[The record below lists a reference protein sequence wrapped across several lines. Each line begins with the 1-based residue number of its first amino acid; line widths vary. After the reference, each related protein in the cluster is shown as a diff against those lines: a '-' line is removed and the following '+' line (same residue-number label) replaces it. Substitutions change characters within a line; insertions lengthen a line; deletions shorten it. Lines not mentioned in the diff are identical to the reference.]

1 MFGSLSD
8 EEAVRQ
14 SAGILFLKAKYLLK
28 MNIDVPCLDNIHASI
43 LVANLCGAEA
53 QSATEGIAFRMAHI
67 LHLPESNATEDSII
81 QEIKIRTWWS
91 LYMIDQWS
99 SAGLDLPRQFN
110 DDQHRLPMA
119 EIEFWSLKPGQR
131 VTSVSRSGPG
141 LWGHMVVLARIF
153 GHIQN
158 LHQKLASGLLEEAQA
173 EMITQDLAQRF
184 ERFVHE
190 LPQSLKFTPDNL
202 RQHADMGLGR
212 AFVALHLGYHHYAT
226 LLYFPYF
233 DQTSAQTVNRTM
245 FVARCKYHATSFSDL
260 LRASQETPDCEAV
273 YLIVAHMTVVSSS
286 ALLHT
291 LLFGNQSEVI
301 DAKERL
307 FSNFQTLLKLKQ
319 YWPGVDLMKVCM
331 QSMDTTYT
339 VDRWIVK
346 FLLQHAL
353 PMGDEVEQPVTF
365 DLEERGKFASDALSM
380 LRP

>member
-1 MFGSLSD
+1 MFGILSD

-14 SAGILFLKAKYLLK
+14 GAGILFLKVKYLLK

-43 LVANLCGAEA
+43 LVANLCGTEA
-53 QSATEGIAFRMAHI
+53 QSATEGIFFGIAFRMAHI

-81 QEIKIRTWWS
+81 QEIKIRAWWS

-131 VTSVSRSGPG
+131 VTSVSSSGPG

-158 LHQKLASGLLEEAQA
+158 LHQKLAIGLLEEAQA
-173 EMITQDLAQRF
+173 ETITQELAQRL
-184 ERFVHE
+184 EQFVHE

-233 DQTSAQTVNRTM
+233 DQTSAQTVNRTI

-260 LRASQETPDCEAV
+260 LRASPETPDCEAV
-273 YLIVAHMTVVSSS
+273 YHIVAHMTVVSSS

-291 LLFGNQSEVI
+291 LLFGNQSEI
-301 DAKERL
+301 LDAKERL

-319 YWPGVDLMKVCM
+319 YWPGVDLMM
-331 QSMDTTYT
+331 E
-339 VDRWIVK
+339 RL
-346 FLLQHAL
+346 F
-353 PMGDEVEQPVTF
+353 TF
-365 DLEERGKFASDALSM
+365 RS
-380 LRP
+380 